1 MKQSFWRKILSWF
14 GLGKSRK
21 SNSSQQ
27 KSAIEKSSIAASA
40 APAKEPKKS
49 HRTRTEVTNSRLY
62 VGNLDFS
69 TSESELEQ
77 LFSGVG
83 SVLSAEVVT
92 NPRTQQSKGF
102 AFVEMGSLQE
112 AKRAVSVLDD
122 KEFMGRRLIVN
133 GARDDQRRPTN
144 PKEESLVESTV
155 PDEN

>member
-1 MKQSFWRKILSWF
+1 MKQSFWQKILSWF

-21 SNSSQQ
+21 SNSSKQ
-27 KSAIEKSSIAASA
+27 KFAVGKSSIAASA

-133 GARDDQRRPTN
+133 GAREDQRRPTY

>member
-1 MKQSFWRKILSWF
+1 M
-14 GLGKSRK
+14 
-21 SNSSQQ
+21 
-27 KSAIEKSSIAASA
+27 
-40 APAKEPKKS
+40 
-49 HRTRTEVTNSRLY
+49 
-62 VGNLDFS
+62 GNLDFS

-133 GARDDQRRPTN
+133 GAREDQRRPTS